1 MDNTAYYIFALVL
14 LIVVFLLIRKIASC
28 LIKMVIMAI
37 LVAALAVVGQC
48 VFLEKAISFCNS
60 DKPNSVKLMTK
71 FTEFGEQT
79 Q

>member
-37 LVAALAVVGQC
+37 LVAALAYMRRQYR
-48 VFLEKAISFCNS
+48 FATLTNQI
-60 DKPNSVKLMTK
+60 
-71 FTEFGEQT
+71 Q
-79 Q
+79 

>member
-37 LVAALAVVGQC
+37 LVAALAYIYY
-48 VFLEKAISFCNS
+48 FS
-60 DKPNSVKLMTK
+60 
-71 FTEFGEQT
+71 
-79 Q
+79 

>member
-37 LVAALAVVGQC
+37 LVAALAYIYFYIQ
-48 VFLEKAISFCNS
+48 
-60 DKPNSVKLMTK
+60 
-71 FTEFGEQT
+71 Q
-79 Q
+79 